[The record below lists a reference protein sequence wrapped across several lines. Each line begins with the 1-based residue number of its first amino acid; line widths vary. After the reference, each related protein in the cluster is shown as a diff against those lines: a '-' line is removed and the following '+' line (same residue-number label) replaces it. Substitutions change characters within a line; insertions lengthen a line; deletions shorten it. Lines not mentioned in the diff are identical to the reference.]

1 MGQLHTDKTLCNA
14 VQEVPYKLAQEKILF
29 NAVLILL
36 GQYGTDKKLAQC
48 CPIDSRQQKN
58 SNIAQKKSCSILS

>member
-36 GQYGTDKKLAQC
+36 GQHGTDKKLAQC
-48 CPIDSRQQKN
+48 CPRDSRQKN